1 MDTIAFWI
9 AVIGYLAV
17 WCGLF
22 SPLTWLIRTV
32 WRVPNDRAERV
43 AFSVCYIGAVLVMMG
58 PLMVIMASNPF
69 LRFPAEVL
77 AGSHER
83 CSTSWCSKLLAVVER
98 PG

>member
-1 MDTIAFWI
+1 M
-9 AVIGYLAV
+9 
-17 WCGLF
+17 
-22 SPLTWLIRTV
+22 
-32 WRVPNDRAERV
+32 
-43 AFSVCYIGAVLVMMG
+43 MMG